1 MSRKRRVVATLN
13 ITSLVDVALTLLV
26 IFMIASPLIQHQI
39 EISLPQTSA
48 KELTEEES
56 LVISVTDDGRVYLA
70 NKMIQPSDITN
81 QLSEMRETRGLS
93 IVSIR
98 GDKDTNYGLIMEIM
112 GYVRDAGI
120 EDVGLVVLPKNNRR

>member
-1 MSRKRRVVATLN
+1 MSRKRRVAPTLN

-39 EISLPQTSA
+39 EISLPETSA

-98 GDKDTNYGLIMEIM
+98 GDKDTNYGLIMEVM